1 MLHSMPLKGFL
12 VVFSLFSR
20 FCQKNKLYE
29 AYFSLGQ
36 DRKKMATYYVFGN
49 LPKIW

>member
-1 MLHSMPLKGFL
+1 MPFKRFFGSIFA
-12 VVFSLFSR
+12 LFTILP
-20 FCQKNKLYE
+20 KNKLYE